1 MLNIFG
7 DILSNSSLYAFCQ
20 GAPMDSQAIY
30 VLIKGEKK
38 NQKEMFLKGRE
49 MQEDFLEIKTEVI
62 FKKICVHLN

>member
-1 MLNIFG
+1 
-7 DILSNSSLYAFCQ
+7 
-20 GAPMDSQAIY
+20 MDSQAIY

-38 NQKEMFLKGRE
+38 NQKEMFLKGRK